1 MLLTVTRQGPLPAGG
16 GGGYP
21 MVNPNVGKALEVAVV
36 SLAVGV
42 CLMARFAR
50 E

>member
-1 MLLTVTRQGPLPAGG
+1 
-16 GGGYP
+16 
-21 MVNPNVGKALEVAVV
+21 MVNPRVGKALELAGG

>member
-21 MVNPNVGKALEVAVV
+21 MVNPRVGKALEVAVV